1 MDKEVEA
8 ELSTQVLEE
17 GRSKAWKLNRHDVL
31 GACAQTTQPEQE
43 TYVGSE
49 RK

>member
-8 ELSTQVLEE
+8 GLSTQVLEE
-17 GRSKAWKLNRHDVL
+17 GRSKAWNYSHDVL
-31 GACAQTTQPEQE
+31 GACAQTAQPEQGR
-43 TYVGSE
+43 YVGRE

>member
-1 MDKEVEA
+1 MEA
-8 ELSTQVLEE
+8 GLSTQVLEE
-17 GRSKAWKLNRHDVL
+17 GRNKAWKLNRHDVL

-43 TYVGSE
+43 RYVGGE